1 MTKYFSTVVC
11 LRCQT
16 MSVTHVEE
24 YHLQI
29 PLETTSVEEYIR
41 WFQMDVPLQDYRCQE
56 LVSHFIIFVKRMQ
69 LLLCALYFFL
79 LLSWKNYGVA
89 PITWNKVLSILV
101 YANVFINSCVIPT
114 NSLISTHFERCSQFL
129 IMHNTGGGY
138 LEIPPE
144 IDVMKVSCRLE
155 HLSRIFHFRE
165 MC

>member
-1 MTKYFSTVVC
+1 
-11 LRCQT
+11 

-56 LVSHFIIFVKRMQ
+56 LVSHFIIF
-69 LLLCALYFFL
+69 LCGVYFISL
-79 LLSWKNYGVA
+79 ITLKNDGVA
-89 PITWNKVLSILV
+89 AITWNILLSILV

-138 LEIPPE
+138 LEIPTE

-155 HLSRIFHFRE
+155 HLS
-165 MC
+165 